1 MRALRH
7 LSITNLSIRSRL
19 LFLAGLSALASVLLA
34 SVVFHFRSARSAQDA
49 QLVRLQ
55 SQARMLAF
63 NSSAVVLFSDADS
76 ARELL
81 QSLRSEE
88 DVLQA
93 ALYDDTGNQLAS
105 YVASSGPVNWPGA
118 RQLTAVEN
126 SYCAEAES
134 GVVLIEPVSEADQ
147 RVGTLYLKASN
158 DSVRSQVLASR
169 QATGYVGL
177 AALALAIVLAT
188 VLQRPISRP
197 LLGMAQVAQEIAAEN
212 DYSLRV
218 DAADCVGEICVL
230 SNAFNSMLTQI
241 QDAETQLSQANQT
254 LEARV
259 RERTSE
265 LARALEAAQAANRAK
280 SEFLANMSHE
290 IRTPLNAIIGFSE
303 LLRRDDNSLPPT
315 ERLDYLA
322 TVHSSG
328 KHLLN
333 LINDILDLSKIEA
346 GHLQVEMLDCSPH
359 RIISEVISV
368 MRVKAGEKDL
378 KLDYTWTGPFCE
390 TVHTDPSR
398 LRQLV
403 LNLVSN
409 AVKFTPYGRVHVDA
423 RLDLDQEPRL
433 VVDVI
438 DSGIGIP
445 QDKIDSIF
453 DPFCQADNSVTRQFG
468 GTGLGLTISKRFAE
482 ALGGCLKV
490 ESQPEEGSRFTLEID
505 AGAIDP
511 DSLVD
516 SPPKSDSLGFHQDR
530 NSLDA
535 IQLSGRILVV
545 DDGDTN
551 RRLIRLLLSRTG
563 LTIVEACNGQEAVDK
578 ATRDSFDLILMD
590 MQMPVLDGYLATQR
604 LRELRVNTPVVALTA
619 HAMAGDRDKC
629 LKAGCDGYLTKPVNQ
644 DDLLT
649 CVAEYTAF
657 AVPSSNATSKQDVFR
672 TVPEDLMDSLAGL
685 GGGEPFDLS
694 LVNSVAPVRS
704 QTESQQHTD
713 TATPTPA
720 IAGGDSFP
728 IESTH
733 PMDDPDFRELVAE
746 FIEHLQPKLVELR
759 TAVDADDWNA
769 QREIGHW
776 LKGAAG
782 SGGFPALA
790 QLADPLRDA
799 AHSENRLD
807 AAVAFTNIEQMS
819 ERLVVPDTSYLAAC
833 P

>member
-7 LSITNLSIRSRL
+7 FSLTNLSIRSRL

-34 SVVFHFRSARSAQDA
+34 SVVFHLRSARSAQDA

-93 ALYDDTGNQLAS
+93 ALYDDASNQLAS
-105 YVASSGPVNWPGA
+105 YVASSGPVDWPA
-118 RQLTAVEN
+118 PEQLTAVEG
-126 SYCAEAES
+126 SSCAEAEF
-134 GVVLIEPVSEADQ
+134 GAVLIEPVSEAGQ
-147 RVGTLYLKASN
+147 RVGALYLKASN

-169 QATGYVGL
+169 QAIGYVGL

-197 LLGMAQVAQEIAAEN
+197 LLGMAQIARELATEN

-230 SNAFNSMLTQI
+230 SNAFNGMLTQI
-241 QDAETQLSQANQT
+241 QDAEAQLSQANQT

-303 LLRRDDNSLPPT
+303 LLRRDDNSLPPI

-346 GHLQVEMLDCSPH
+346 GHMQVEMLDCSPH

-368 MRVKAGEKDL
+368 MRVKAGEKGL

-409 AVKFTPYGRVHVDA
+409 AVKFKPYGRVHVDA
-423 RLDLDQEPRL
+423 RLDLEQEPRL

-445 QDKIDSIF
+445 QDKVDAIF
-453 DPFCQADNSVTRQFG
+453 DPFCQADNSVTRQYG

-482 ALGGCLKV
+482 ALGGV
-490 ESQPEEGSRFTLEID
+490 
-505 AGAIDP
+505 
-511 DSLVD
+511 
-516 SPPKSDSLGFHQDR
+516 
-530 NSLDA
+530 
-535 IQLSGRILVV
+535 
-545 DDGDTN
+545 
-551 RRLIRLLLSRTG
+551 
-563 LTIVEACNGQEAVDK
+563 
-578 ATRDSFDLILMD
+578 
-590 MQMPVLDGYLATQR
+590 
-604 LRELRVNTPVVALTA
+604 
-619 HAMAGDRDKC
+619 
-629 LKAGCDGYLTKPVNQ
+629 
-644 DDLLT
+644 
-649 CVAEYTAF
+649 
-657 AVPSSNATSKQDVFR
+657 
-672 TVPEDLMDSLAGL
+672 
-685 GGGEPFDLS
+685 
-694 LVNSVAPVRS
+694 
-704 QTESQQHTD
+704 
-713 TATPTPA
+713 
-720 IAGGDSFP
+720 
-728 IESTH
+728 
-733 PMDDPDFRELVAE
+733 
-746 FIEHLQPKLVELR
+746 
-759 TAVDADDWNA
+759 
-769 QREIGHW
+769 
-776 LKGAAG
+776 
-782 SGGFPALA
+782 
-790 QLADPLRDA
+790 
-799 AHSENRLD
+799 
-807 AAVAFTNIEQMS
+807 
-819 ERLVVPDTSYLAAC
+819 
-833 P
+833 